1 MLPRLT
7 GKGEPAMAA
16 LEYALSPSP
25 VVASGLVVWQRGT
38 MSAPREDRIVPK
50 AACTRRAVLQAAVA
64 FPGVFAVPAGF
75 AAAASGVLATPAFVS
90 STIDAF
96 VVDRRFWPAGKAL
109 PEGMELHFVDGNANL
124 LWYDQLD
131 VRWRQPGY
139 VLAGRSGEDVLFVLE
154 QLAFG
159 RGRRVTTRQAK
170 DGIVSWVIAPR

>member
-1 MLPRLT
+1 
-7 GKGEPAMAA
+7 MAA

-25 VVASGLVVWQRGT
+25 VVASGLVVWQGGT

-109 PEGMELHFVDGNANL
+109 PEGMELHFVDGNANI

-131 VRWRQPGY
+131 VRWRQSGY